1 MKNWKELC
9 SIKTVHIV
17 CLLLSYESQ
26 AARPRTAAEC
36 EDNLSATVVAMDY
49 GKFESTTGG
58 TITMLA
64 DGSMTATGDIFLIT
78 AVGTPAEYT
87 LSISGK
93 NCDKKNIIV
102 TPLGISGFS
111 NQSGAPATTLIAD
124 NLVTDL
130 VSTTIQIRR
139 VNVFKVGARIT
150 VPSGPAK
157 ATYQG
162 TVNVEFAIQ

>member
-1 MKNWKELC
+1 MKSWKELC
-9 SIKTVHIV
+9 SIHAVLIV
-17 CLLLSYESQ
+17 CLLVSYESQ
-26 AARPRTAAEC
+26 AKPPPTAAEC
-36 EDNLSATVVAMDY
+36 EDNLSATVVAIDY
-49 GKFESTTGG
+49 GRFESATGG

-64 DGSMTATGDIFLIT
+64 DGSMSATGDILLFN

-93 NCDKKNIIV
+93 NCDKKDILV

-111 NQSGAPATTLIAD
+111 NQSGSPATTLTAD

-130 VSTTIQIRR
+130 ASTTIQIRR

-150 VPSGPAK
+150 VPSGSAK

-162 TVNVEFAIQ
+162 SVEVEFSVQ